1 MVSPTLSKEQSGKV
15 SGSGARYEFEA
26 GGGRYY
32 TLLLATACPDKA
44 SEVGQATRLRLVGR
58 PLQKLERHK
67 VAILV
72 EENKAITRTG
82 KSRRSA
88 TTARRREE
96 GTEGIGRWGE
106 GRGSGNRTWGTHTTR
121 AKVQRLRKKG
131 REGRGGLNKFQ
142 MRRKS
147 PAEKR
152 QRGGGA
158 WLAKP

>member
-15 SGSGARYEFEA
+15 SGSGGRYEFEA

-72 EENKAITRTG
+72 EEKQSHNQDRQKPPLSNHGAPSG
-82 KSRRSA
+82 
-88 TTARRREE
+88 
-96 GTEGIGRWGE
+96 GRDGGDWKMGGRGE
-106 GRGSGNRTWGTHTTR
+106 GAGTGHGALTPRG
-121 AKVQRLRKKG
+121 QRCKD
-131 REGRGGLNKFQ
+131 
-142 MRRKS
+142 
-147 PAEKR
+147 
-152 QRGGGA
+152 
-158 WLAKP
+158 